1 MLKPHTRTSRY
12 LRPFGALSLLALLG
26 LMLSACESEPQGP
39 PPPPPEFEFPIDI
52 QVTGPE
58 DAPIGAAA
66 VELDGQI
73 VGFTD
78 ADGIFKATLVETP
91 GTEVSLK
98 VIAPEGYRVAENGE
112 IVDQLRVTETIG
124 GQLSSLPLT
133 LQTKVISLR
142 HTYMGW
148 VQANCD
154 DRIKDGACN
163 NLPVHLNGE
172 EVARTDDRGV
182 AQFAFE
188 GIPGRTAEVSI
199 HTPAFEPGVDGSP
212 FFEPKRPSYEL
223 ALGYDETIFRIQQ
236 DFTDP
241 TVKKA
246 PRRATRRSSTRRPA
260 RKKTPPKE
268 EEGNNH
274 IINLW

>member
-1 MLKPHTRTSRY
+1 MLNSHTRTSRFARH
-12 LRPFGALSLLALLG
+12 LGALAMLTLLSLA
-26 LMLSACESEPQGP
+26 LSACESEPQAP
-39 PPPPPEFEFPIDI
+39 PPPPPDFEFPIDI

-78 ADGIFKATLVETP
+78 ADGIFKATLVEKP

-98 VIAPEGYRVAENGE
+98 VIAPEGFRVAENGE
-112 IVDQLRVTETIG
+112 LVDQLRVTETIG

-133 LQTKVISLR
+133 LKPKVISMR

-154 DRIKDGACN
+154 DRIKEGACN
-163 NLPVHLNGE
+163 NLPIHLDGE

-188 GIPGRTAEVSI
+188 GVPGRTAEVTI
-199 HTPAFEPGVDGSP
+199 RTPAFEPGVDGSP
-212 FFEPKRPSYEL
+212 YFEPARPAYEL

-246 PRRATRRSSTRRPA
+246 PRRSTRRSTTRRTP

-268 EEGNNH
+268 DEDNNH